1 MELLGKTSKEQ
12 TVPPTRE
19 FDFDWEGQKI
29 HVYQWGKAENIPVV
43 LLHGFMQTGLSWS
56 IIAAALS
63 GNHCAYALDFLGHG
77 RSSKPSNVELYRYDA
92 MCVWWNRSWNRLR
105 VWGMKAPSAAPTL

>member
-1 MELLGKTSKEQ
+1 MLGKSAQEQ

-56 IIAAALS
+56 IIGAVAIKLDIIGLAASAMPQEIKRV
-63 GNHCAYALDFLGHG
+63 GAMIARKGGAN
-77 RSSKPSNVELYRYDA
+77 DA
-92 MCVWWNRSWNRLR
+92 P
-105 VWGMKAPSAAPTL
+105 A